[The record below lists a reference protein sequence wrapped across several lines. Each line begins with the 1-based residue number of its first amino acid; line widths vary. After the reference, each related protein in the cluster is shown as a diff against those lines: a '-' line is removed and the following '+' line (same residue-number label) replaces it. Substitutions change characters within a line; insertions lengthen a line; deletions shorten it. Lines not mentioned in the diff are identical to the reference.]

1 MNLLPAT
8 SDTIVLG
15 ISAEKAISLLHQH
28 TQSGNEKKDS
38 YHEIHFIG
46 EVGKDSFSISLKI
59 LKPNNF
65 IPLINGRFESTS
77 TGCLLFLNYSL
88 FKSTGVYLIFWSTF
102 TLIASLVA
110 LFLLNEVWYAA
121 GAISALLLIQ
131 WIAWGNFNLQVK
143 NSRDKLLALLK

>member
-28 TQSGNEKKDS
+28 TQGGNEKKEP

-65 IPLINGRFESTS
+65 IPLINGRFESAS

-88 FKSTGVYLIFWSTF
+88 FKSTGVYLIFWSVF
-102 TLIASLVA
+102 TLIASLVS
-110 LFLLNEVWYAA
+110 LFLLNEIWYAA
-121 GAISALLLIQ
+121 GAISALFLIQ
-131 WIAWGNFNLQVK
+131 WIAWGNFNIQVK
-143 NSRDKLLALLK
+143 NSRDKLLDLLK